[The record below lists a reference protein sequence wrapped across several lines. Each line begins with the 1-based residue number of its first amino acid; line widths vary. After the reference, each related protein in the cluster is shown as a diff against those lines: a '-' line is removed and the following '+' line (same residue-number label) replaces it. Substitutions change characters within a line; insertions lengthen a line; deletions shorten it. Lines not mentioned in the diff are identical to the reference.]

1 MIETVKLDYNLSVF
15 LDADYEQ
22 HRGSCISYQTREQK
36 DIHKKAGGFPKTYT
50 EDNTRIQQLWFNDGD
65 VDYKDLGEQLGMEV
79 ITVSTILQPPGN
91 TVTLHRDTF
100 FKFKNDY
107 PDDTR
112 PKVRANLFLQDW
124 EPGHVLHYQ
133 DKKYDWQSSSHWGA
147 GEGYLWDTSHLHLS
161 GNCGLKN
168 KYTLQISGFY
178 NS

>member
-65 VDYKDLGEQLGMEV
+65 VDYNDLGEQLGMEV